1 MGDDLADFNNLF
13 SNMENTIKEYNNN
26 KNKYCDSA
34 CEREKRISLLQ
45 KKYDFTN
52 NIYTHGKDILWR
64 LQKKLILE
72 KSGSG
77 SLNREIHTKAEA
89 HVNGI
94 KSSLDEIVDIL
105 REKIFNVQQQ
115 NSYIVRISDLLNN
128 YKERETKIKK
138 QLSEKIKSN
147 NVNNRLTSFYIK
159 DENDIRPFKSML
171 EYVYS
176 ILLVVLS
183 IVVIIKMFMGRFPT
197 SKARNMTIISII
209 SLIIL
214 PYLLRKISELFK
226 PYDYTG
232 DTVDN
237 KKRYRN
243 LME

>member
-13 SNMENTIKEYNNN
+13 SDMENTINDYNNN

-34 CEREKRISLLQ
+34 CEREKRVVLLQ

-52 NIYTHGKDILWR
+52 NIYSNGKDILWN

-77 SLNREIHTKAEA
+77 SLNREVNTKADN
-89 HVNGI
+89 HVTQI
-94 KSSLDEIVDIL
+94 KNSLDEIVDVL
-105 REKIFNVQQQ
+105 REKIFNVNQQ
-115 NSYIVRISDLLNN
+115 NSYITRINDLLNN
-128 YKERETKIKK
+128 YKQRETKIKK
-138 QLSEKIKSN
+138 QIGKKIKSN

-159 DENDIRPFKSML
+159 DENNIKPFVNLL
-171 EYVYS
+171 EYIYTIVL
-176 ILLVVLS
+176 IILS
-183 IVVIIKMFMGRFPT
+183 IVVAFKILMGRFPT
-197 SKARNMTIISII
+197 SQARNMTIISIVF
-209 SLIIL
+209 LFIL
-214 PYLLRKISELFK
+214 PYLIRKISELFK
-226 PYDYTG
+226 PYDYTA

>member
-13 SNMENTIKEYNNN
+13 SDMENTINDYNNN

-34 CEREKRISLLQ
+34 CEREKRVSLLQ
-45 KKYDFTN
+45 SKYDFTN
-52 NIYTHGKDILWR
+52 NIYTHGKDILWD
-64 LQKKLILE
+64 LKKKLILE

-77 SLNREIHTKAEA
+77 SLNREVNTKAET
-89 HVNGI
+89 HVTEI
-94 KSSLDEIVDIL
+94 KNSLDEIVDIL
-105 REKIFNVQQQ
+105 REKIFNVEQQ
-115 NSYIVRISDLLNN
+115 NSYITRIDDLLSN

-159 DENDIRPFKSML
+159 DENNIQPFVNLL
-171 EYVYS
+171 EYIYTI
-176 ILLVVLS
+176 ILIVLS
-183 IVVIIKMFMGRFPT
+183 IVTAIKILMGRFPT
-197 SKARNMTIISII
+197 SQSRNMTIISIVF
-209 SLIIL
+209 LFIL
-214 PYLLRKISELFK
+214 PYLIRKISELFK

-232 DTVDN
+232 DTIDN